1 MLAYLKTR
9 DDVYSFDKSPAFE
22 QVDSYYD
29 TPDKLVESAKSTLRI
44 RHKDCNYEIT
54 IKCPTPVQ
62 IKDNG
67 QNERF
72 EFCHPI
78 SSNSLSGEE
87 AFIVKHVPSL
97 KDKTSELKN
106 TLTIINKR
114 EIINILAKKSEAKF
128 EMAFDHVTYQ
138 DDSGHKAYDY
148 QIEIELKSDYIH
160 RVNLKMLTD
169 DLERKVSKLESS
181 TESKYKRGLTK
192 LSVQ

>member
-1 MLAYLKTR
+1 MDELIHNYDIRNTIEIEKKYHFSDEAVFQDVLAYLKTR

-87 AFIVKHVPSL
+87 AFIVKHEVSGRVL
-97 KDKTSELKN
+97 
-106 TLTIINKR
+106 R
-114 EIINILAKKSEAKF
+114 VQGRKF
-128 EMAFDHVTYQ
+128 RLPALYFLLFCAHMTC
-138 DDSGHKAYDY
+138 SMK
-148 QIEIELKSDYIH
+148 LP
-160 RVNLKMLTD
+160 M
-169 DLERKVSKLESS
+169 VSAASS
-181 TESKYKRGLTK
+181 CFCL
-192 LSVQ
+192 VAWV